1 MKLHVT
7 LCAPLSLAIAIAG
20 CGAKR
25 SGDEPEQGP
34 VTKTRDAGTQTG
46 KAREPSTD
54 DGPEVPVCPED
65 NPFCNEKAPPAKAPV
80 EACAGEDVNLMT
92 TGVNVMIAVDGS
104 ASMAPHWT
112 RVQDAVKKLR
122 KENPNGSF
130 GVHMF
135 HGDPPESFDAVSG
148 KSNLCG
154 KTENVVLDVAQRS
167 EQELVSFLG
176 AAPPGANNN
185 LLPSSPLVE
194 PINYYLTN
202 ATKLADPTRTNYLVV
217 ISDGVDNCFGSAYT
231 NPADKRLA
239 LEKLAVELTKK
250 NIRIIPVGFVAT
262 PDSNA
267 NMAAQA
273 RASARHEALDTL
285 ARFGGTGLQKALAAE
300 NADDLLTAI
309 GQVGVRVGS
318 CRFSIPATLD
328 PSASLNPF
336 ELGFAV
342 NGNAVARDRTNTEG
356 WNFVDGKTSEVELF
370 GKPCEAVRGG
380 AKVESK
386 KSCDS
391 EVCGT
396 AAVKVETKP
405 RAVLHV
411 LDSSAS
417 RIECQTGDQFGCFQ
431 GVGSGADRPVLT
443 FWEVVEHAL
452 SQSLIAPINDDVEFG
467 LQFFPAKNS
476 EAFSCDVASM
486 PEVAPAP
493 STQIT
498 IMSQMFERLPFG
510 RSPVLAALQSVAD
523 NPGRLAEATVSGAVV
538 FLTDGGD
545 NCMQDDQGQT
555 NQAQVVAALGAAAD
569 KLLKAG
575 VKTYVVRF
583 GKAEN
588 KTPEQE
594 EQLRAIVTHGGTA
607 SGDPKDPNAV
617 LYIDAVD
624 ATALDAA
631 LAQVSDR
638 LSSCAFTISGVPD
651 DADKTHANLYL
662 NGELIPFDAGNAG
675 AQGWSWANV
684 EQTDIELHGDAC
696 NSFKTNRT
704 TSVIVEFG
712 CESVI
717 VI

>member
-1 MKLHVT
+1 MM
-7 LCAPLSLAIAIAG
+7 LCTWLAASAFG
-20 CGAKR
+20 CGVKPTGPD
-25 SGDEPEQGP
+25 SEQP
-34 VTKTRDAGTQTG
+34 PATKTRDAGTQTG
-46 KAREPSTD
+46 KGREPVTAD
-54 DGPEVPVCPED
+54 DEPVVPECPED
-65 NPFCNEKAPPAKAPV
+65 NPFCNEKKPQTQAPV
-80 EACAGEDVNLMT
+80 ETCGAEDVNLMT
-92 TGVNVMIAVDGS
+92 TNVNVMIAVDGS

-122 KENPNGSF
+122 KENPNSSF
-130 GVHMF
+130 GLHMF
-135 HGDPPESFDAVSG
+135 YGDPPESLDAVFG
-148 KSNLCG
+148 KNNLCG
-154 KTENVVLDVAQRS
+154 KTENVVLDVGQRS
-167 EQELVSFLG
+167 EQELVDFLG
-176 AAPPGANNN
+176 NAPPGADNN

-194 PINYYLTN
+194 PINYYLEN
-202 ATKLADPTRTNYLVV
+202 ATKLADPTRTNYLVIV
-217 ISDGVDNCFGSAYT
+217 SDGEDNCFGAFYT

-250 NIRIIPVGFVAT
+250 NIRIIPVSFVPM
-262 PDSNA
+262 PDANA
-267 NMAAQA
+267 SMAAQA
-273 RASARHEALDTL
+273 RAATRLEALDTL

-300 NADDLLTAI
+300 NPDDLLKAI

-336 ELGFAV
+336 ELNFSV
-342 NGNAVARDRTNTEG
+342 NGNMVARDRTNTEG

-380 AKVESK
+380 AKVEAK
-386 KSCDS
+386 KSCDT

-417 RIECQTGDQFGCFQ
+417 RIECQTGDQYACIR
-431 GVGSGADRPVLT
+431 GVGNGTDRTVLT

-476 EAFSCDVASM
+476 EAFSCNVASM
-486 PEVAPAP
+486 PEVPPAPA
-493 STQIT
+493 TQIT

-510 RSPVLAALQSVAD
+510 KSPILAALQSVAD
-523 NPGRLAEATVSGAVV
+523 NPGRLAEPTVSGAVV

-545 NCMQDDQGQT
+545 NCMVDDQGQT
-555 NQAQVVAALGAAAD
+555 NQAQVVAALGDAAA

-583 GKAEN
+583 GKQEN

-594 EQLRAIVTHGGTA
+594 EQLRAVVTNGGTA
-607 SGDPKDPNAV
+607 NVDPKDPNAPP
-617 LYIDAVD
+617 YIDAVD

-638 LSSCAFTISGVPD
+638 LATCEFTISGVPD
-651 DADKTHANLYL
+651 TADKTHANLYL
-662 NGELIPFDAGNAG
+662 NGELIPFDASNAGSQGWGWGNA
-675 AQGWSWANV
+675 
-684 EQTDIELHGDAC
+684 EQTDIVLHGDAC

>member
-1 MKLHVT
+1 ML
-7 LCAPLSLAIAIAG
+7 LCASLSLPAIG

-25 SGDEPEQGP
+25 GTDEAEQGP
-34 VTKTRDAGTQTG
+34 SKTRDAGSQVG
-46 KAREPSTD
+46 KAREPSEAD
-54 DGPEVPVCPED
+54 DEPVIPECPEE
-65 NPFCNEKAPPAKAPV
+65 NPFCNEKKPAANVP
-80 EACAGEDVNLMT
+80 AQSCGGEEINLAT

-104 ASMAPHWT
+104 ASMVPHWT

-122 KENPNGSF
+122 KENPASSF

-135 HGDPPESFDAVSG
+135 YGNPPESLDAVFG
-148 KSNLCG
+148 KNNLCG
-154 KTENVVLDVAQRS
+154 ETENVVLDVAQRS
-167 EQELVSFLG
+167 EQELLDFVG
-176 AAPPGANNN
+176 TAPPGAAND
-185 LLPSSPLVE
+185 LLPSSPLID
-194 PINYYLTN
+194 PINYYLTH
-202 ATKLADPTRTNYLVV
+202 ATKLADPTRTNYLVI
-217 ISDGVDNCFGSAYT
+217 ISDGVDNCFGSFYT

-239 LEKLAVELTKK
+239 LEKLAVELVKK

-262 PDSNA
+262 PDTGTD
-267 NMAAQA
+267 MAAQMRAAA
-273 RASARHEALDTL
+273 RAATRVAALDTL
-285 ARFGGTGLQKALAAE
+285 ARFGGSGLDKALAAE
-300 NADDLLTAI
+300 KPEDLLTAI
-309 GQVGVRVGS
+309 GQVGIRVGS

-336 ELGFAV
+336 ELNFTV
-342 NGNAVARDRTNTEG
+342 NGNMVARDRTNSEG
-356 WNFVDGKTSEVELF
+356 WNFVDGKTSEVEIF
-370 GKPCEAVRGG
+370 GKACEAVRGG

-386 KSCDS
+386 KSCDTD
-391 EVCGT
+391 VCGT

-405 RAVLHV
+405 RAVLHL

-417 RIECQTGDQFGCFQ
+417 RIECETGDQYACIR
-431 GVGSGADRPVLT
+431 GVGNGTDRPVLT

-476 EAFSCDVASM
+476 EAFSCEVASA
-486 PEVAPAP
+486 PEVPPAPA
-493 STQIT
+493 TQIT

-510 RSPVLAALQSVAD
+510 RSPVLAALQSIAD
-523 NPGRLAEATVSGAVV
+523 APGRLAEPTVSGAVV
-538 FLTDGGD
+538 LLTDGGD
-545 NCMQDDQGQT
+545 NCTDGDAAT
-555 NQAQVVAALGAAAD
+555 VQAQIVAGLSASAA

-583 GKAEN
+583 GKQAN

-594 EQLRAIVTHGGTA
+594 EQLRAIVANGGTA
-607 SGDPKDPNAV
+607 SSDPKDMNAV
-617 LYIDAVD
+617 PYIDAVD

-651 DADKTHANLYL
+651 AADKTHANLYL
-662 NGELIPFDAGNAG
+662 NGELIPFDAANAG
-675 AQGWSWANV
+675 AEGWSWANP
-684 EQTDIELHGDAC
+684 EQTDIELHGNAC
-696 NSFKTNRT
+696 TSFKTNRT